1 MKTILLSLVCLL
13 ALSFSSCSKEEKAEG
28 VFKAKLIASFCAYN
42 IVEIQDKSF
51 YGLGMSWKAPNGTEY
66 KNVFAI
72 ANFCDFAKHGLK
84 ANDFFNCRVIERPLA
99 ESCAVCMGYMETPPL
114 NRNIEVVK

>member
-1 MKTILLSLVCLL
+1 MRTFLLIIVAAVTVLI
-13 ALSFSSCSKEEKAEG
+13 SSCEKQEKTEG
-28 VFKAKLIASFCAYN
+28 VFKVKLVASFCAYN

-51 YGLGMSWKAPNGTEY
+51 YGLGMNWKAPNGTAY

-84 ANDFFNCRVIERPLA
+84 ANDVFNCRVIERPLA